1 MQQVSYSKKQLAID
15 AASIYLQRHDAVII
29 ATGYICEAGSID
41 LVFREDNDLVFSVVK
56 AADGFTIPDDHLS
69 ASDMTRMETVAAS
82 FLDSHDLPSSSIRF
96 DTISM
101 AMLSNGRM
109 LLKHHRDALG
119 GAREPHLE
127 QRSTEEKRKPEQ
139 QKPRTQK
146 AKKDRGRER

>member
-41 LVFREDNDLVFSVVK
+41 LVFREDDELVFSVVK

-119 GAREPHLE
+119 GAREPQLE
-127 QRSTEEKRKPEQ
+127 HSAEERKKPEQ
-139 QKPRTQK
+139 KK
-146 AKKDRGRER
+146 AKDQRVKKDRGRER